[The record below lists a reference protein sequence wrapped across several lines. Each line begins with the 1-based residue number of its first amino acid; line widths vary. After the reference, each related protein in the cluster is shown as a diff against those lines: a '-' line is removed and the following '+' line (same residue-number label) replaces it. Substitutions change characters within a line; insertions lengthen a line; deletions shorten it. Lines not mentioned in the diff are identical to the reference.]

1 MNQLIEAEAA
11 PIPLRSTFGAAWG
24 LRRPGCEDV
33 PPAEDGLHLQ
43 GTWPRQLLN
52 FDRLTKGQS
61 DRWPSLPSENQ
72 NARHAQAQKASLYRG
87 NRQNFS
93 EASDLRKIRLMSCT
107 IAGHNLWLKPDCGP
121 QGLCSLEG
129 GCHWSRLIFILLDI
143 NRKIAWRLKS
153 VPCYAFFM
161 KLRKE
166 VAHNA
171 QIDSFLN
178 IGTSDSL

>member
-43 GTWPRQLLN
+43 GAWPRPLLN
-52 FDRLTKGQS
+52 FERLTKGQS

-107 IAGHNLWLKPDCGP
+107 IAAHNLAKARLWAARTVLVRR
-121 QGLCSLEG
+121 GLSLE
-129 GCHWSRLIFILLDI
+129 
-143 NRKIAWRLKS
+143 
-153 VPCYAFFM
+153 P
-161 KLRKE
+161 
-166 VAHNA
+166 
-171 QIDSFLN
+171 IDFYLARYK
-178 IGTSDSL
+178 